1 MKLSVYL
8 LNEDVKEFKQA
19 IQKKY
24 LSGNNPFTE
33 LSITGKLNYECI
45 AFLQSNKVK
54 TPKWLDFVGR
64 NFDLSNHT
72 LQNSSNSFLIVL
84 RVSGR
89 LFAVPF
95 GFAYSALDRSKIEQG
110 FGMRVTL
117 NEIDPERIETL
128 DTRNI
133 DLVTKQRRTHVTVGS
148 KVSEFGL
155 NQNIDWIRYVSGKPA
170 TKEFASKL
178 SGSDSLAITTET
190 TIEEL
195 GELCESLLERF
206 EIDTYKKH
214 FEFIDYLRP
223 LKRADS
229 KIQMLNLELEGL
241 LENRSTQKVT
251 VALPEIPESNVD
263 HYKIFM
269 GARSSKLSDITLE
282 SFYDFL
288 DDNPDID
295 NYLDK
300 VHIIG
305 LDSEASPVTA
315 KFKMREFIVAE
326 INNASE
332 TYVLSLGNWFQVDN
346 EYVKRV
352 KEVVKAL
359 PDITDTLKLPAIK
372 VGEKEGEY
380 NERVSKNK
388 NWLLFDKELLYFSLT
403 EKYEICDLL
412 TKEMQFLCVK
422 KMYSSATLSH
432 LFAQGSV
439 SARLLRGDSRV
450 EKKVEEAYIQKWSKQ
465 DFLGH
470 DMPEF
475 VYVVPTTKEGPLS
488 ECLFFFSLINLVD
501 HVRAIKEVGYKVSLC
516 KVEYED

>member
-8 LNEDVKEFKQA
+8 LNEDVKDFKKA
-19 IQKKY
+19 IQRKY
-24 LSGNNPFTE
+24 LSGNNPFFE
-33 LSITGKLNYECI
+33 LPKKGDLNYECI
-45 AFLQSNKVK
+45 AFVQSNKVK
-54 TPKWLDFVGR
+54 APKWLEFVGQ
-64 NFDLSNHT
+64 NFDLSHLALLNA
-72 LQNSSNSFLIVL
+72 SNSFLIIL
-84 RVSGR
+84 RVKNR
-89 LFAVPF
+89 VFAVPF
-95 GFAYSALDRSKIEQG
+95 GFAYSALDRSRIEQG

-155 NQNIDWIRYVSGKPA
+155 NQNIDWIRYVSGKPT

-178 SGSDSLAITTET
+178 SGSDSLAITTDT
-190 TIEEL
+190 TLKEL
-195 GELCESLLERF
+195 GKLCEDLLEKF
-206 EIDTYKKH
+206 ESNVYKKH

-223 LKRADS
+223 LKRTDL
-229 KIQMLNLELEGL
+229 KVQNLNVELEGYL
-241 LENRSTQKVT
+241 DNRVTQKVT

-269 GARSSKLSDITLE
+269 GTRSNKLSDITLE
-282 SFYDFL
+282 SFYNFL

-305 LDSEASPVTA
+305 LDSEGSPVTA
-315 KFKMREFIVAE
+315 KYKMREFIVAE
-326 INNASE
+326 INSASE
-332 TYVLSLGNWFQVDN
+332 TFVLSLGNWFQVDN
-346 EYVKRV
+346 EYVKMI
-352 KEVVKAL
+352 KETVKAI

-380 NERVSKNK
+380 NERVGKIK
-388 NWLLFDKELLYFSLT
+388 NWLLFDKELLYFSST

-412 TKEMQFLCVK
+412 TKEMQYLCVK

-439 SARLLRGDSRV
+439 SARLLRGDPRV
-450 EKKVEEAYIQKWSKQ
+450 EKKVEKAYSQMWSKQ
-465 DFLGH
+465 DFL
-470 DMPEF
+470 DQEAPEF
-475 VYVVPTTKEGPLS
+475 VYVIPTTKEGVLS

-501 HVRAIKEVGYKVSLC
+501 HVRSIKEVGYKVSLC